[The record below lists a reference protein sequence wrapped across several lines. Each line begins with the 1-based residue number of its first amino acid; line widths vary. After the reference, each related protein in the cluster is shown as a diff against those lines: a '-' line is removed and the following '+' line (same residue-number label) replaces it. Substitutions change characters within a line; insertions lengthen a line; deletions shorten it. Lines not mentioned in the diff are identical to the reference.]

1 MKFSILVLHNLGDP
15 LSWRQT
21 MVEKEL
27 CLPLFA
33 PEHNYLIHDS
43 ELPLPQYVQDIN
55 FDAIILT
62 QTFLSKRADP
72 SRFLNIRNNYEFI
85 KESNAFK
92 IALPQDDYTC
102 CDILDNWMM
111 DWNVDLVYTVCHNDW
126 DILYKNY
133 HSTGRLIQ
141 GYTGYISK
149 DLINRGSIVK
159 PLHARTIDVSYRASA
174 LSPVFGILGKIK
186 TEIGN
191 RFEAAA
197 YGNNLNLD
205 LSTNSSKTITG
216 LDWYDFIENS
226 KSMLGVNSGSSL
238 LDPHGQ
244 INIKVHKFMM
254 RNPKASF
261 EEIEAECFP
270 NLDGEYVFTA
280 ISPRNIE
287 CAILNTAQIL
297 TPGQYSNFIQPWEHY
312 LPIEP
317 DMSNLMEV
325 LPILNNSEHL
335 EKLIKNC
342 KDAILSFSIL
352 RYENHVSELLSH
364 ITNGSKLTNNQRDS
378 SKSLIIKYNLDVRA
392 KSANYWEKKRVRLR
406 LNRVLISLGARRIK
420 YFFINTL
427 HK

>member
-33 PEHNYLIHDS
+33 PEHNYVIHDS
-43 ELPLPQYVQDIN
+43 ELPLPQYVKDIK

-62 QTFLSKRADP
+62 QTFLSKRSDP
-72 SRFLNIRNNYEFI
+72 SRFLNTRNNYDFI

-111 DWNVDLVYTVCHNDW
+111 DWNIDLVYTVCHNDW
-126 DILYKNY
+126 EILYKNY

-141 GYTGYISK
+141 GYTGYISN

-159 PLHARTIDVSYRASA
+159 PLLARTIDVSYRASS
-174 LSPVFGILGKIK
+174 LSPVFGMLGKIK

-197 YGNNLNLD
+197 YGYNLNLD
-205 LSTNSSKTITG
+205 LSTKSSKTITG

-226 KSMLGVNSGSSL
+226 KSMIGVNSGSSL
-238 LDPHGQ
+238 LDPLGL

-254 RNPKASF
+254 LNPKASY
-261 EEIEAECFP
+261 EEIESECFAH
-270 NLDGEYVFTA
+270 LDGEYVFTA

-297 TPGQYSNFIQPWEHY
+297 TPGQYSDFIQPWEHY

-317 DMSNLMEV
+317 DMSNFSEV
-325 LPILNNSEHL
+325 LSILKNKEHL
-335 EKLIKNC
+335 ERLIKCC
-342 KDAILSFSIL
+342 KDAILSFSVL
-352 RYENHVSELLSH
+352 RYENHVSDLLKQIAS
-364 ITNGSKLTNNQRDS
+364 GSKLTNCQRDS
-378 SKSLIIKYNLDVRA
+378 SKSLILKYRSEVGEKKDHYWVKKRLKLKLKKVLINTGARKIKYYL
-392 KSANYWEKKRVRLR
+392 
-406 LNRVLISLGARRIK
+406 
-420 YFFINTL
+420 INTFA
-427 HK
+427 K